1 MPSTPK
7 PFYSNPPSPPPLS
20 PVFDNIH
27 LIIPTSYQSRV
38 HLGCLIH
45 RSPLQPLLL
54 ACPHLYLLQYLVILP
69 PADPTCQRQVPTVN
83 EHPSIV
89 IIYYLP
95 TIVVYVNAVCSGA
108 PHNTIEGS
116 SGKKTF
122 VDWILIP
129 IVDCCIRTYAY
140 FTHSLS
146 AATAFKEADV
156 DCCVSVPTGVCTIKY
171 HTRWQT
177 GKQQR
182 YNTNN
187 RPRCVHHPRP
197 TANGALYVYC
207 YTNPLLL
214 LLSWLVLDNNL
225 LQLK

>member
-1 MPSTPK
+1 M
-7 PFYSNPPSPPPLS
+7 
-20 PVFDNIH
+20 
-27 LIIPTSYQSRV
+27 QQ
-38 HLGCLIH
+38 GCLIH

-122 VDWILIP
+122 VDWVSIP

-171 HTRWQT
+171 HILG
-177 GKQQR
+177 GKLVNNNATIPIIDHDVSIIPGQQLM
-182 YNTNN
+182 
-187 RPRCVHHPRP
+187 VHCMYIATPI
-197 TANGALYVYC
+197 LSYC
-207 YTNPLLL
+207 CCRGWFLTTTSCN
-214 LLSWLVLDNNL
+214 
-225 LQLK
+225 